1 MSQTCN
7 QMKVTVKEITSHRGL
22 RKFVHFPNE
31 LYKDNP
37 YYVPQI
43 EIIDV
48 NTFDPQ
54 KNRAFEVCDAKF
66 WLAYDENDKV
76 VGRIAGIINH
86 RYNEK
91 VGEKI
96 CRFGWIDFIDS
107 QEVVKALL
115 DTVESFAR
123 ENGMDQIEGP
133 DGLLEFDVTGVL
145 VDGFDQIPTPYGKY
159 NDPYYEPRILA
170 EGYEQSTDYVEFL
183 ITIPETLPEKHAR
196 LVDIV
201 KERYGLRQAEFTKKK
216 EIIPYLDGVFEC
228 MNRCYS
234 SLHGF
239 SELSKGQ
246 CDDLLKSFF
255 GFLNPDYISIIL
267 NKEDKVVGFGVLLP
281 DLSRAMQKAKG
292 YLFPFGFV
300 HILKA
305 LKKNDTMDALLIA
318 ILPEYQSKGVNSL
331 MFQKLIHNCRRD
343 GFTKLESTRELAD
356 NFAVQNL
363 WSKLEHKQHKRART
377 YKKILK

>member
-1 MSQTCN
+1 MT
-7 QMKVTVKEITSHRGL
+7 VTIKEITSHREL

-48 NTFDPQ
+48 NTFDPN
-54 KNRAFEVCDAKF
+54 KNRAFEVCDAKY
-66 WLAYDENDKV
+66 WLAYDENGKI
-76 VGRIAGIINH
+76 VGRVAGIINH

-107 QEVVKALL
+107 QEVGKALL
-115 DTVESFAR
+115 DTVENFAR
-123 ENGMDQIEGP
+123 EQGMEQVEGP

-145 VDGFDQIPTPYGKY
+145 VEGFDQIPTPYGKY

-183 ITIPETLPEKHAR
+183 IHIPPVMPEKHAR
-196 LVDIV
+196 LAGVV
-201 KERYGLRQAEFTKKK
+201 RERYGLRQAPLKTKKD
-216 EIIPYLDGVFEC
+216 ILPYLDGVFEC

-246 CDDLLKSFF
+246 CDDLLNAFF
-255 GFLNPDYISIIL
+255 AFLNPDYVSIIL
-267 NKEDKVVGFGVLLP
+267 NSEDKVVGFGVLAP
-281 DLSRAMQKAKG
+281 DLSRAMQKAGG
-292 YLFPFGFV
+292 YLFPFGFI
-300 HILKA
+300 HLLKA
-305 LKKNDTMDALLIA
+305 LKKNDTMDALLVA
-318 ILPEYQSKGVNSL
+318 ILPEYQNKGVNAL
-331 MFQKLIHNCRRD
+331 LFEKLLPNCVRD
-343 GFTKLESTRELAD
+343 GFDKVESTRELAD
-356 NFAVQNL
+356 NIAVQNM
-363 WSKLEHKQHKRART
+363 WGSLEHKCHKRART